1 MNLSRTFL
9 TTHRHPTACLSLST
23 SLSLYVLPS
32 TCPLPFTLPSMYA
45 PLNVCQYLF
54 PIVEAGAEALDL
66 AVEAFEE
73 SSKDPDAVAAL
84 VAAVAKTGADL
95 RGSKLASLSKGW

>member
-1 MNLSRTFL
+1 M
-9 TTHRHPTACLSLST
+9 
-23 SLSLYVLPS
+23 
-32 TCPLPFTLPSMYA
+32 
-45 PLNVCQYLF
+45 
-54 PIVEAGAEALDL
+54 DL

>member
-1 MNLSRTFL
+1 
-9 TTHRHPTACLSLST
+9 
-23 SLSLYVLPS
+23 
-32 TCPLPFTLPSMYA
+32 MYA
-45 PLNVCQYLF
+45 PLNLCQYLF